1 MISVAIIFIL
11 AGALVKFG
19 KMYFLIAGYNT
30 LPKEERKKYDA
41 AGIATVLWNGLF
53 GMAIIIVIGHFATE
67 WLDNPQIEVYAMF
80 GALIIGMPYILI
92 KANSSK
98 YRIDKDID

>member
-1 MISVAIIFIL
+1 MISVAVIFIL

-41 AGIATVLWNGLF
+41 AGIATVMWHGLL
-53 GMAIIIVIGHFATE
+53 GMAIIIVIGHFATK
-67 WLDNPQIEVYAMF
+67 WLDNPQIEVYTMF
-80 GALIIGMPYILI
+80 GALLVGMPYILI

-98 YRIDKDID
+98 YRIDKESD

>member
-30 LPKEERKKYDA
+30 LPKEERKKYNAD
-41 AGIATVLWNGLF
+41 GIATVMWNGLL
-53 GMAIIIVIGHFATE
+53 GMAIIIMIGHFASL
-67 WLDNPQIEVYAMF
+67 WLDNSQIEVYTMF

-92 KANSSK
+92 KTNSGK
-98 YRIDKDID
+98 YRIDQDTD